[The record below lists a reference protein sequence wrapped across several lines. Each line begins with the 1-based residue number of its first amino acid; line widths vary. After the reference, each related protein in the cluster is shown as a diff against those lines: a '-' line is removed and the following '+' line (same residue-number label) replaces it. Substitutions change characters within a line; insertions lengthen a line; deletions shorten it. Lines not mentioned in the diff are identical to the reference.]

1 MIWGCNMCGLKH
13 FASNN
18 SRCDGLLPRYQKL
31 GLVHDSNNDFLEK
44 ALCRWTSICVEVLG
58 STSFLTKHCQLCINN

>member
-1 MIWGCNMCGLKH
+1 VHVNIYMFFAHMIWGCNMCGLKH

-31 GLVHDSNNDFLEK
+31 GLVHDSNNDFL
-44 ALCRWTSICVEVLG
+44 
-58 STSFLTKHCQLCINN
+58 